1 MSNHPSVILAGFVTS
16 VKLQRQ
22 SELISRCQELE
33 EEFGIFLEILTFT
46 DWVQNKFNQAIQE
59 GFITE
64 EKLASAW
71 LIAYTESLAQKRRNI
86 APIDEPSQQ
95 WLTTLKAI
103 IENI

>member
-1 MSNHPSVILAGFVTS
+1 MAGFVTS

-33 EEFGIFLEILTFT
+33 EEFGISLEIITFT
-46 DWVQNKFNQAIQE
+46 DWIKNKFNQAIKE
-59 GFITE
+59 GFMTE

-86 APIDEPSQQ
+86 APIDEPCQQ

-103 IENI
+103 LEGV